1 MVSPVSSG
9 CNLDISQCTA
19 YFVSLKFDTE
29 ISPETKES
37 DVGGE
42 SLPSAKLSSLE
53 APLPPKRLNHHN
65 TLPLFSLKQ
74 PAFTFTRCYFTSPGP
89 MLFLI
94 KTSASRKVLKTNS
107 RGTCYDC
114 QHHDHDHVI
123 STNVKGRHHLFLLI
137 IIKIHLTLTLVARP
151 SPSPL

>member
-37 DVGGE
+37 DAGGE

-65 TLPLFSLKQ
+65 TLPLF
-74 PAFTFTRCYFTSPGP
+74 FTETTRFYIYK
-89 MLFLI
+89 MLFYL
-94 KTSASRKVLKTNS
+94 TRPDVVLYKDVSITQ
-107 RGTCYDC
+107 GLEDKF
-114 QHHDHDHVI
+114 
-123 STNVKGRHHLFLLI
+123 KGHLL
-137 IIKIHLTLTLVARP
+137 
-151 SPSPL
+151 